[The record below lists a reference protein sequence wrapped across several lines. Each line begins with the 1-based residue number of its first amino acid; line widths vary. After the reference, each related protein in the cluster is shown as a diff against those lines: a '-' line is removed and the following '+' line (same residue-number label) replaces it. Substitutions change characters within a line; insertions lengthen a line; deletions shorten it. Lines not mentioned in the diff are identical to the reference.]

1 MNKIISFSVL
11 SVFMFMSFTSIG
23 QAEELGLASY
33 YGDEFHGR
41 QTAYGDVY
49 DKTKMTC
56 AHKRHPYGTKLRI
69 TRIDNKKSVVVKVT
83 DKGPFVKG
91 RVVDLSRVAAEKIG
105 LIQDGVV
112 EVKVEVA
119 SKTTRED
126 AQPAVVK
133 KEKEARPT
141 EENRPTEFETRVSER
156 ELIARSAK
164 AAEAKRAAEKKE
176 VAKKKAEVLTEKKA
190 PTTAKDAAYI
200 EKALFKIQSVSSTQ
214 TYGVQVASLGNYD
227 NAARK
232 VAELKGKW
240 FKNVLLMA
248 EPKGEAVLY
257 KVIMGPFDSEKS
269 AQTYQK
275 SLAKKHKLKGFVTSL
290 PMESQT
296 TAKGAAPISK
306 TEAVVLGAPE
316 VGSYGVQVAAL
327 DSFDSALRQVDILK
341 KKWFKN
347 ILLKV
352 EGQKYKVILGPQKD
366 AESAKTYNKSL
377 LKKHKIKG
385 FVVNLTGA

>member
-1 MNKIISFSVL
+1 MMNKIISFSVL
-11 SVFMFMSFTSIG
+11 SVFMFMSFTGIG
-23 QAEELGLASY
+23 QVEELGLASY

-41 QTAYGDVY
+41 KTAYGDVY

-112 EVKVEVA
+112 EVKVEIAGKA
-119 SKTTRED
+119 SRED
-126 AQPAVVK
+126 TKPITVK
-133 KEKEARPT
+133 KEKQVESATERPK
-141 EENRPTEFETRVSER
+141 EYETRVSER

-164 AAEAKRAAEKKE
+164 EAEAKRATEKK
-176 VAKKKAEVLTEKKA
+176 AAAKKAEVITAKKG
-190 PTTAKDAAYI
+190 TVLAKDAAYI
-200 EKALFKIQSVSSTQ
+200 EKALFKIQAVSSTQ

-240 FKNVLLMA
+240 FKNVLLLA

-257 KVIMGPFDSEKS
+257 KVIMGPFGTEKS

-275 SLAKKHKLKGFVTSL
+275 SLAKKHRIKGFVARL

-306 TEAVVLGAPE
+306 TKAVVLSAPE
-316 VGSYGVQVAAL
+316 VGNYGVQVAAL
-327 DSFDSALRQVDILK
+327 NSFDSALRQVDALK

-352 EGQKYKVILGPQKD
+352 EGEKYKVILGPQKD
-366 AESAKTYNKSL
+366 AESAKMYNKSL
-377 LKKHKIKG
+377 LKRHKIKG
-385 FVVNLTGA
+385 FVVNLAGA

>member
-11 SVFMFMSFTSIG
+11 SVFMFMSFTGIG
-23 QAEELGLASY
+23 QVEELGLASY

-41 QTAYGDVY
+41 KTAYGDVY
-49 DKTKMTC
+49 DKNKMTC

-91 RVVDLSRVAAEKIG
+91 RVVDLSRAAAEKIG

-112 EVKVEVA
+112 EVKVEVVGKA
-119 SKTTRED
+119 TKESTKPMT
-126 AQPAVVK
+126 AK
-133 KEKEARPT
+133 KEKLAT
-141 EENRPTEFETRVSER
+141 SINNRPKEYETRVSES

-164 AAEAKRAAEKKE
+164 AAEAKRAA
-176 VAKKKAEVLTEKKA
+176 KKKTATKKVEVVSEKKA
-190 PTTAKDAAYI
+190 TVIAKDIAYI
-200 EKALFKIQSVSSTQ
+200 EKSLFKIQTVSSIQ

-232 VAELKGKW
+232 VTELRGKW

-257 KVIMGPFDSEKS
+257 KIIMGPFDTDKA
-269 AQTYQK
+269 AQAYQK
-275 SLAKKHKLKGFVTSL
+275 SLAKKHKIKGFVAKL
-290 PMESQT
+290 PMESQM

-306 TEAVVLGAPE
+306 TKAVVLSAPE
-316 VGSYGVQVAAL
+316 VGNYGVQVAAL
-327 DSFDSALRQVDILK
+327 NSFDSALRQVDALK

-347 ILLKV
+347 ILLKIE
-352 EGQKYKVILGPQKD
+352 EGKYKVILGPQKD
-366 AESAKTYNKSL
+366 AEAAKVYNKSL

-385 FVVNLTGA
+385 FIVNLTGA